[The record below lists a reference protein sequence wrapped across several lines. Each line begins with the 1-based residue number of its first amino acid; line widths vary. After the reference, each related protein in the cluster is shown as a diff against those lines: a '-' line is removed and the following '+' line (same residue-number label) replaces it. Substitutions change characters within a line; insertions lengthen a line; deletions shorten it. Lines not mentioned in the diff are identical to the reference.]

1 MGRYSKKAE
10 LTGSQ
15 SVLDAERDVK
25 KYAKILEIAMN
36 PDEFEVIW
44 SKISPAVKINFI
56 LNSQKYVFKEKG
68 RETEENT
75 AETNKKLEEL
85 DKKLLVLNKLM
96 NL

>member
-1 MGRYSKKAE
+1 MSRYSKKAE

-44 SKISPAVKINFI
+44 SKISPAVTHTYIIAVFFKAF
-56 LNSQKYVFKEKG
+56 QKKWF
-68 RETEENT
+68 
-75 AETNKKLEEL
+75 A
-85 DKKLLVLNKLM
+85 
-96 NL
+96 